1 MAHASDAAPLNRL
14 DGKVILVTG
23 AARRIGRSIALRLA
37 EQGARVAI
45 HYRRSKADAE
55 QTAAECGGRAFQ
67 ADLARVS
74 EIQQLFGDVH
84 SVYGQLDGLVNNA
97 AVHREMKILD
107 VTEDDWDLI
116 HSINLKS
123 VFFCSQTAAKLML
136 DSGGGKIVNISSL
149 GGLRPW
155 TRHAPYCA
163 SKTGVIML
171 TKVLAKALAPAISVN
186 SVAPGV
192 INFDDEPPPLIQHL
206 ISVTPMRRPGTGEEI
221 AEAVVGF
228 LTASTFLTG
237 QVLAVD
243 GGLSLRA

>member
-1 MAHASDAAPLNRL
+1 
-14 DGKVILVTG
+14 
-23 AARRIGRSIALRLA
+23 
-37 EQGARVAI
+37 
-45 HYRRSKADAE
+45 
-55 QTAAECGGRAFQ
+55 
-67 ADLARVS
+67 
-74 EIQQLFGDVH
+74 
-84 SVYGQLDGLVNNA
+84 
-97 AVHREMKILD
+97 MKILD

-163 SKTGVIML
+163 SKAGVIML

-206 ISVTPMRRPGTGEEI
+206 VSVTPMRRPGTGEEI

-228 LTASTFLTG
+228 LTASSFLTG